1 MDGWRLDVADELPDD
16 FIAGIRRT
24 LDRYPDKVLIGEV
37 WEDAS
42 HKLAYGMRRH
52 YLEGGG
58 LQAVMNYPLRRL
70 IIHVL
75 NGTLT
80 PAEWWRE
87 LMTLKE
93 NYPATTFRFNFNN
106 IGSHDT
112 PRILTMLA
120 EDRQRLRLAV
130 QLLLTLPGVP
140 CLYYGDEAL
149 MMGGKT
155 LITVRFIRG
164 RTQIRRKFSLSLT
177 GRIGGNGT
185 RG

>member
-1 MDGWRLDVADELPDD
+1 
-16 FIAGIRRT
+16 
-24 LDRYPDKVLIGEV
+24 
-37 WEDAS
+37 AS

-106 IGSHDT
+106 IGS
-112 PRILTMLA
+112 
-120 EDRQRLRLAV
+120 
-130 QLLLTLPGVP
+130 
-140 CLYYGDEAL
+140 
-149 MMGGKT
+149 
-155 LITVRFIRG
+155 
-164 RTQIRRKFSLSLT
+164 
-177 GRIGGNGT
+177 
-185 RG
+185 

>member
-70 IIHVL
+70 IIRVL

-93 NYPATTFRFNFNN
+93 NYPATTFHFNFNN

-149 MMGGKT
+149 MMGVKIP
-155 LITVRFIRG
+155 ITGHSIRG
-164 RTQIRRKFSLSLT
+164 RMRIKRKFSLSLT
-177 GRIGGNGT
+177 GRIGGSGT